1 MAILEY
7 NEITGKKII
16 VHEGEPY
23 EVLESHV
30 FRKQQRKPVNQVKMR
45 HLISGRVTEYSF
57 HQSEKSEEAEIDSR
71 KVKYLYANRGEFWFC
86 EESDPSKRFTLPEAT
101 VGFRGQFMKPNMIV
115 EILSFRDKLVG
126 IKMPIKIELKVIEA
140 PPNAKGDTRQGGSKQ
155 VILETKAV
163 INTPLFV
170 NEGDTIIVNSETGE
184 YVERAEKK

>member
-1 MAILEY
+1 MAMLEY

-16 VHEGEPY
+16 VFENEPY
-23 EVLESHV
+23 EILESHV

-57 HQSEKSEEAEIDSR
+57 HQSEKAQEAEIDSR
-71 KVKYLYANRGEFWFC
+71 KAKYLFHNKGEYWFC
-86 EESDPSKRFTLPEAT
+86 EENEPSKRFTLSESAIGT
-101 VGFRGQFMKPNMIV
+101 RGQFMKPNTVV
-115 EILSFRDKLVG
+115 EILSFNDVLVG
-126 IKMPIKIELKVIEA
+126 VKMPIKMELKVIEA

-155 VILETKAV
+155 VVLETKAV